1 MSRTRGCSRGSPAKT
16 DRALVSTCRSR
27 TPSGWRLARKH
38 TIHTNTGMITKRSA
52 RRGPRA
58 EWVQQQNV
66 CGPTSKDSWDSSKLK
81 CSSKCW
87 GARGEGGGEQ
97 VLGSAKRGRR
107 RGLAGRQPRDSPRR
121 LAAAPASAAHSGT
134 CAGHIPW
141 ECATLAMSSTIWQYT
156 RPVCPAVVPH
166 TRLPGPNPMP
176 GGVAPRG

>member
-1 MSRTRGCSRGSPAKT
+1 MRGIAACSVKNAGVQQRQPSKDRPGAGFDMPESNTQWLAPGAETHDTHEHGHDHEAKRATRTARRVGST
-16 DRALVSTCRSR
+16 
-27 TPSGWRLARKH
+27 
-38 TIHTNTGMITKRSA
+38 TKRLWA
-52 RRGPRA
+52 HVERLVG
-58 EWVQQQNV
+58 
-66 CGPTSKDSWDSSKLK
+66 LK
-81 CSSKCW
+81 QIEVLK
-87 GARGEGGGEQ
+87 Q
-97 VLGSAKRGRR
+97 VLGSARRGRR